1 MRSLPA
7 GARWVFGTGFLLI
20 AAGLVRFGWP
30 LGTVGLVLVATAAL
44 WAELGTGARLR
55 GMRQWLQDREGPV
68 TLPGADAWE
77 ALESELRYHLKHR
90 NRRIRELRG
99 RLEKLEDLARD
110 LPVGVALLDSEGRL
124 QEANDKAYHLLA
136 VDPERGTGQ
145 KLQGWLREPDLQ
157 ALFTA
162 SGADIRQA
170 TAPYRP
176 DPSRTLAFTCT
187 RKEGGTLLLVVE
199 EITERIRLQKMRE
212 DFVAN
217 ASHEL
222 KSPLTSLRG
231 FAETLLSEPDLPE
244 EQRQEF
250 LRIMADQ
257 IQRMQSLVDDLLTL
271 SRLEADTAD
280 VPETPV
286 PLGHLLGALADDH
299 RILAEQRG
307 IALSIPPSEE
317 AEGTR
322 VFGDADSLGRAL
334 GNLVD
339 NAIKYTPEGGAVA
352 VSLEPR
358 PGEQEVAIHV
368 ADTGIGIPEHH
379 LPRLTERFYRVDKGR
394 SRELGGTGLGLSI
407 AKHILHRHGGRL
419 EATSRVGE
427 GSTFTAVLPDRLGVS
442 TAIRSRSYR
451 LSQS

>member
-1 MRSLPA
+1 MGA
-7 GARWVFGTGFLLI
+7 GA
-20 AAGLVRFGWP
+20 A
-30 LGTVGLVLVATAAL
+30 
-44 WAELGTGARLR
+44 WAELGTRARLR
-55 GMRQWLQDREGPV
+55 RMRQWLQGREGTV
-68 TLPGADAWE
+68 TLQGGDAWE
-77 ALESELRYHLKHR
+77 TLESELRYHLKHR
-90 NRRIRELRG
+90 DRRIRELRG

-145 KLQGWLREPDLQ
+145 KLQGWLREPGLQ
-157 ALFTA
+157 ALFA
-162 SGADIRQA
+162 ESGASIRQA

-187 RKEGGTLLLVVE
+187 RKEDGTLLLVVE

-231 FAETLLSEPDLPE
+231 FAETLVGEPDLPE

-250 LRIMADQ
+250 LRIMDDQ
-257 IQRMQSLVDDLLTL
+257 IHRLQALVDDLLTL
-271 SRLEADTAD
+271 SRLEAETAD
-280 VPETPV
+280 APEDPV
-286 PLGHLLGALADDH
+286 PLGQLLATLAGGY
-299 RILAEQRG
+299 RILAEPRG
-307 IALSIPPSEE
+307 VALSIPPSED
-317 AEGTR
+317 AEEIQ
-322 VFGDADSLGRAL
+322 VFGSADSLEQAL

-339 NAIKYTPEGGAVA
+339 NALKYTPEGGAVA
-352 VSLEPR
+352 VSVEPR
-358 PGEQEVAIHV
+358 PGDQEVAIHV

-407 AKHILHRHGGRL
+407 TKHILHRHGGRL
-419 EATSRVGE
+419 EVTSRVGE
-427 GSTFTAVLPDRLGVS
+427 GSTFTAVLPDRPGTTRHQGS
-442 TAIRSRSYR
+442 HRIGSG